1 MGTKKTTTKKSPTG
15 APLGNPLKF
24 FREGG
29 EKRKAM
35 FKHGGYNV
43 PNNSLPRKDNGGP
56 GSGMG
61 RMAADDAAFDALM
74 NQPST
79 PTMRELIGNSNS
91 TKMGPYGNTTPGQI
105 YKKPSYREYGNQNT
119 TPPDTVRMKDLNIG
133 DFSPAP
139 RGGKGFGNTTPGEI
153 TTPLIRKKGGSV
165 KRKK

>member
-1 MGTKKTTTKKSPTG
+1 MATKKTQVKKSPTG

-29 EKRKAM
+29 EKTKAM

-43 PNNSLPRKDNGGP
+43 PKNSLPRKDNGG

-74 NQPST
+74 NQPSA

-91 TKMGPYGNTTPGQI
+91 TKMGPYGNTTPGRI
-105 YKKPSYREYGNQNT
+105 PLREYGNQNT
-119 TPPDTVRMKDLNIG
+119 TPPDTTMSSMIPNPPIPTPGSSGVFK
-133 DFSPAP
+133 
-139 RGGKGFGNTTPGEI
+139 TTPGHI
-153 TTPLIRKKGGSV
+153 TPLIRNKKGGSV
-165 KRKK
+165 KKKKK